1 MGAKNSRWM
10 NAALQM
16 RKQLVVTV
24 IKFSRLV
31 AHRGRPFKYNL
42 YTAGC
47 QALNAH
53 AQTEPLSGY
62 ILIEVVGDL
71 QELLRISRTVRE
83 TILPISGREVDLS
96 VGNALLPQVSLYQV
110 VNKLMGFVKLFRH
123 G

>member
-47 QALNAH
+47 KALNAH

-62 ILIEVVGDL
+62 ILIEVVGYL

-83 TILPISGREVDLS
+83 TILLISGREVDLS

-110 VNKLMGFVKLFRH
+110 VNKLMGFMKLFRH